1 MENSMSMS
9 QEAKYIRDELLAR
22 GVTCAPDLQSV
33 LVGVILYFKDQ
44 KQIEATKRVDRT
56 APPQMVSEADAPA
69 LFSGDTPEGLYVT
82 AQFDEPEMP
91 IDAHSSGPQFDMPAK
106 PKAKTKKKAAK

>member
-1 MENSMSMS
+1 MATRYVNAT
-9 QEAKYIRDELLAR
+9 AKPEKGNWI
-22 GVTCAPDLQSV
+22 
-33 LVGVILYFKDQ
+33 
-44 KQIEATKRVDRT
+44 

-91 IDAHSSGPQFDMPAK
+91 VDSYSSGAQFDAPALTKPKAK
-106 PKAKTKKKAAK
+106 PKAKRVSK

>member
-1 MENSMSMS
+1 MSMS
-9 QEAKYIRDELLAR
+9 PLVTKLKAALA
-22 GVTCAPDLQSV
+22 S
-33 LVGVILYFKDQ
+33 VGV
-44 KQIEATKRVDRT
+44 ATSNTQDAVLMAATTYIAAISKPEKGDWI

-91 IDAHSSGPQFDMPAK
+91 VDSYSSGAQFDVPAK
-106 PKAKTKKKAAK
+106 PKAKKKAATRVGR